1 MSFVRRLDIKKP
13 DIKKPSALIVA
24 VVMVLT
30 SGAIAFLLIGD
41 AFAPVSAPP
50 PAAGPSYHAADT
62 QVPSVPAEAGR
73 TAADQTPR
81 EPAAPH
87 QNPDD
92 PSADQLSASSEDSPP
107 SASEQRIFKSRK
119 ALETVDPRE
128 LLRQATMPK

>member
-30 SGAIAFLLIGD
+30 SGTIAFLLIGD
-41 AFAPVSAPP
+41 TFAPVSAPP
-50 PAAGPSYHAADT
+50 PAAGPSYQAADK
-62 QVPSVPAEAGR
+62 QVPSDPAEAEQ
-73 TAADQTPR
+73 TPADQTPR
-81 EPAAPH
+81 EPAAPYR
-87 QNPDD
+87 NPDD
-92 PSADQLSASSEDSPP
+92 PTNSENSPP